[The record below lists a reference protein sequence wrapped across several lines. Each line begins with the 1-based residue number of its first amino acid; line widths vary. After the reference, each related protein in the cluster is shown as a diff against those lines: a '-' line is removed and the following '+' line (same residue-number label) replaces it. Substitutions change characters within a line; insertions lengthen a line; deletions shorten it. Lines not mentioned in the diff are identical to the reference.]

1 MLTNKIQIDTMI
13 VHNKCT
19 KKGVQMLDRVKQKLE
34 SSKTPLVPISLRIEE
49 SSKTAISLLSD
60 SYGVKSNELVRYI
73 LQAFVE
79 EAQNETV
86 NSVWGMG
93 SVPLGEEL
101 QRIHPEIN
109 PNLVSIQ
116 KGFSMHLMDKNLG
129 DTPESM
135 QSNLSEE
142 TKK

>member
-1 MLTNKIQIDTMI
+1 MLE
-13 VHNKCT
+13 
-19 KKGVQMLDRVKQKLE
+19 RVKQKLE

-79 EAQNETV
+79 EAHNEPV
-86 NSVWGMG
+86 NSVLGMG

-101 QRIHPEIN
+101 LRIHPENN
-109 PNLVSIQ
+109 PNIKIISQ
-116 KGFSMHLMDKNLG
+116 GFSVHLMDRNLG
-129 DTPESM
+129 DTSESM

-142 TKK
+142 TEK